1 MSAPA
6 LPPEEADIL
15 QAVLMNAFMENEY
28 WMLPQH
34 PWIKSAQDLAARGF
48 IALVVRA
55 DMAGIAVARV
65 TNLGARALISSGV
78 IKARDLA
85 GGSGVMLRQ
94 LRFYRSAYERGVTD
108 RSLVGPGGGDLSW
121 GLFGDTPHNRAA
133 AGALQQRGHVERR
146 DSARGLILRATDEGM
161 KA

>member
-65 TNLGARALISSGV
+65 LAGRGVPVVWLGGKAGSIYGGSNEVQNNIVAKRILGLPDL
-78 IKARDLA
+78 IKAA
-85 GGSGVMLRQ
+85 
-94 LRFYRSAYERGVTD
+94 
-108 RSLVGPGGGDLSW
+108 
-121 GLFGDTPHNRAA
+121 
-133 AGALQQRGHVERR
+133 
-146 DSARGLILRATDEGM
+146 
-161 KA
+161 

>member
-28 WMLPQH
+28 WLSPLH
-34 PWIKSAQDLAARGF
+34 PWLSQARDLAARGF
-48 IALVVRA
+48 LALTDRT
-55 DMAGIAVARV
+55 DMGVARV

-108 RSLVGPGGGDLSW
+108 RSLGDLSW
-121 GLFGDTPHNRAA
+121 GLFCDTPHNRAA

>member
-1 MSAPA
+1 MTARA
-6 LPPEEADIL
+6 LPPEEADLL
-15 QAVLMNAFMENEY
+15 QAVLMNACMENEY
-28 WMLPQH
+28 WLPPLH
-34 PWIKSAQDLAARGF
+34 PWLSQARDLAARGF
-48 IALVVRA
+48 LALTDRP
-55 DMAGIAVARV
+55 DMGIARV

-85 GGSGVMLRQ
+85 GGAGMMLRQ

-108 RSLVGPGGGDLSW
+108 RSLVGPDGGDLSW

-161 KA
+161 KAP

>member
-1 MSAPA
+1 MSGRA

-15 QAVLMNAFMENEY
+15 QAVLMNALMENEY
-28 WMLPQH
+28 WLSPLH
-34 PWIKSAQDLAARGF
+34 PWLSQVRDLAARGF
-48 IALVVRA
+48 LALTDRA
-55 DMAGIAVARV
+55 DMGVARV

-85 GGSGVMLRQ
+85 GGAGVMLRQ

-108 RSLVGPGGGDLSW
+108 RSLGDLSW

-146 DSARGLILRATDEGM
+146 DTARGLILRATDEGM
-161 KA
+161 KAP

>member
-108 RSLVGPGGGDLSW
+108 RTLGDLSW

>member
-28 WMLPQH
+28 WLPLLH
-34 PWIKSAQDLAARGF
+34 PWLSRARDLAARGF
-48 IALVVRA
+48 LALTDQT
-55 DMAGIAVARV
+55 DMAVARV

-85 GGSGVMLRQ
+85 GGAGVMLRQ

-108 RSLVGPGGGDLSW
+108 RSLGDLSW

-146 DSARGLILRATDEGM
+146 DSARGLSLRATDEGM
-161 KA
+161 KAP